1 MKNVNWYTS
10 LIVLFL
16 VVLLG
21 SCSATREQEVEGDV
35 NELRSW
41 VNSQTNRMAERTEDD
56 WKKTKED
63 FRRRTEELDQK
74 QDKFSDRLKA
84 DYQQIKEDFRKK
96 EEERSKMAERAPE
109 LEQWQQDLLGQYAD
123 KSAVNAGNVRLAYK
137 TFMENVRSR
146 QSTWGNEGWEMA
158 KLVFEELNERHDALG
173 EDVSTEDQVSIKAFQ
188 MEFTA
193 LETGDDLE
201 KNE

>member
-1 MKNVNWYTS
+1 
-10 LIVLFL
+10 
-16 VVLLG
+16 LLG
-21 SCSATREQEVEGDV
+21 SCTATREQEVEGDV

-41 VNSQTNRMAERTEDD
+41 VNSQTSQLAERTEED

-63 FRRRTEELDQK
+63 FKRRTEELDQK

-109 LEQWQQDLLGQYAD
+109 LKQWEQDLLGQYAD
-123 KSAVNAGNVRLAYK
+123 KSAVNAGNVRLAYR
-137 TFMENVRSR
+137 TFMDNVRAR
-146 QSTWGNEGWEMA
+146 QSTWGDEGWEMA
-158 KLVFEELNERHDALG
+158 KLVFRELNERNDALG
-173 EDVSTEDQVSIKAFQ
+173 EDVSTEDQVSIKALQ

-193 LETGDDLE
+193 LETADDVD
-201 KNE
+201 NN